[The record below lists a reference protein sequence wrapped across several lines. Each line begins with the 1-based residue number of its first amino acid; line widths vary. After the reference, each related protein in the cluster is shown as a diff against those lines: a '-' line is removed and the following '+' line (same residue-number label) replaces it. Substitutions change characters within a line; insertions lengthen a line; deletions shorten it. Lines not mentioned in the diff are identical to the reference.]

1 VNLKKG
7 PDNLDRRDF
16 YTIKIFA
23 TITEDGFVW
32 RQFIFAKPLLVLFMV
47 ASQYANLFHFICS
60 SKDLSTTRFRSNS
73 ASANPRNLRLSL
85 LRAFGAQ
92 AVSEVLEEL
101 YTHPT
106 GAPSPNGLQAFRSVD
121 GNWAST

>member
-1 VNLKKG
+1 V
-7 PDNLDRRDF
+7 
-16 YTIKIFA
+16 

-92 AVSEVLEEL
+92 AVSANDL
-101 YTHPT
+101 YNHPT
-106 GAPSPNGLQAFRSVD
+106 GAPYPNGWNNFATVQPSSLT
-121 GNWAST
+121 STSPPRCINYQMAEAP